1 MIISLFQVIT
11 NRVKKVLEYIIH
23 PDQTCSVPGRSI
35 FDNLHLMKNIIDYCK
50 QTQLPLAFI
59 SLDQEKAFD
68 RINYDFLFQTLSA
81 FNFGP
86 SLIRWIKTL
95 YNDVCSS
102 VIVNNHISD
111 PITLHRGLLQG
122 CSLSPLLYVL
132 CLKPFAIKIRNDQ
145 QISGVKFPGNS
156 TLFKLSLYADDSL
169 AVCTCDASIER
180 VLHWCSLYGG
190 ASGAKLNI
198 QKAFGKEN
206 GKVDRI
212 TLLAK
217 IKMCYG

>member
-1 MIISLFQVIT
+1 
-11 NRVKKVLEYIIH
+11 
-23 PDQTCSVPGRSI
+23 
-35 FDNLHLMKNIIDYCK
+35 MKNIIDYCK
-50 QTQLPLAFI
+50 QKQLPLAFI

-111 PITLHRGLLQG
+111 PITLHRGLRQG

-132 CLKPFAIKIRNDQ
+132 CLKPFAIKTIRIN
-145 QISGVKFPGNS
+145 KFQELNFQVPLHCLS
-156 TLFKLSLYADDSL
+156 CLYMQMIVWLFAP
-169 AVCTCDASIER
+169 V
-180 VLHWCSLYGG
+180 
-190 ASGAKLNI
+190 
-198 QKAFGKEN
+198 
-206 GKVDRI
+206 
-212 TLLAK
+212 TLL
-217 IKMCYG
+217 